1 MACVLIYS
9 RGTLIRESMAKMLQ
23 EMRSVKEVYTV
34 ADPHELHESLKT
46 KKPDFVIADIYSRN
60 YGNDLLDSLVTTYS
74 SERIILHTTRENKH
88 INYYNSILGICHF
101 VYAEDESDLIKR
113 GIDKILA
120 GLNGLIPDNYSGI
133 LTNRECE
140 VLRLI
145 ALGKTSK
152 EIAEQLCISKNTV
165 DTHRNKMLQKLNIA
179 NSASLV
185 QFAYNTGLI

>member
-9 RGTLIRESMAKMLQ
+9 RGTLVRESMAKMLQ
-23 EMRSVKEVYTV
+23 ELRSVKEVYTV
-34 ADPHELHESLKT
+34 ADQSELSDKIKESD
-46 KKPDFVIADIYSRN
+46 PDFVIADIYSRN
-60 YGNDLLDSLVTTYS
+60 YGTDLLDSLVANYS
-74 SERIILHTTRENKH
+74 PERIILHTTKENKH
-88 INYYNSILGICHF
+88 INYYNSVLGICHF
-101 VYAEDESDLIKR
+101 VYAEDSVDLIKR
-113 GIDKILA
+113 GVEKIFA
-120 GLNGLIPDNYSGI
+120 GVNGLIPDNYSGI

>member
-1 MACVLIYS
+1 MDNIVCEI
-9 RGTLIRESMAKMLQ
+9 K
-23 EMRSVKEVYTV
+23 SVKNVKTV
-34 ADPHELHESLKT
+34 ADYTQLADNIKENN
-46 KKPDFVIADIYSRN
+46 PDFIIADIYSRN
-60 YGNDLLDSLVTTYS
+60 YGSDLLEILTSNYS
-74 SERIILHTTRENKH
+74 PDGLILHTTRENKH
-88 INYYNSILGICHF
+88 LNYYNSVLRISHF
-101 VYAEDESDLIKR
+101 VYAEDSVEQIRYSIE
-113 GIDKILA
+113 KIFN
-120 GLNGLIPDNYSGI
+120 GMNGLMSSDYNGL

>member
-9 RGTLIRESMAKMLQ
+9 RGTLVRESMAKMLQ
-23 EMRSVKEVYTV
+23 ELRSVKEICSV
-34 ADPHELHESLKT
+34 ANQAELSDIIKEND
-46 KKPDFVIADIYSRN
+46 PDFVIADIYSRN
-60 YGNDLLDSLVTTYS
+60 YGTDLLDSLVASYS
-74 SERIILHTTRENKH
+74 PERIILHTTKENRH
-88 INYYNSILGICHF
+88 INYYNSVLGICHF
-101 VYAEDESDLIKR
+101 VYAEDSVEVIKR
-113 GIDKILA
+113 GVEKILA
-120 GLNGLIPDNYSGI
+120 GVNGLIPDNYSGI

>member
-1 MACVLIYS
+1 
-9 RGTLIRESMAKMLQ
+9 
-23 EMRSVKEVYTV
+23 
-34 ADPHELHESLKT
+34 
-46 KKPDFVIADIYSRN
+46 
-60 YGNDLLDSLVTTYS
+60 LLDSLVTSYS
-74 SERIILHTTRENKH
+74 SERIILHTTKENKH
-88 INYYNSILGICHF
+88 INYYNSVLGICHF
-101 VYAEDESDLIKR
+101 VYAEDSVDLIKR
-113 GIDKILA
+113 GVEKILA
-120 GLNGLIPDNYSGI
+120 GVNGLIPDNYSGI

>member
-1 MACVLIYS
+1 MAYVLIYS
-9 RGTLIRESMAKMLQ
+9 RGTLVRESMAKMLQ
-23 EMRSVKEVYTV
+23 ELRSVKEVCSV
-34 ADPHELHESLKT
+34 SNQSELTDKIKENN
-46 KKPDFVIADIYSRN
+46 PDFVIADIYSRN
-60 YGNDLLDSLVTTYS
+60 YGADLLDVLVATYS
-74 SERIILHTTRENKH
+74 SERIILHTTRENRH
-88 INYYNSILGICHF
+88 INYYNSVLGICHF
-101 VYAEDESDLIKR
+101 VYAEDAVELIKR
-113 GIDKILA
+113 GVEKILA
-120 GLNGLIPDNYSGI
+120 GVNGLIPDNYSGI